1 MNMKN
6 EKKEYVSPEMEILT
20 LSHLTNLLCESGE
33 SGNECDEFLLAPP
46 PNDVMHV

>member
-6 EKKEYVSPEMEILT
+6 KKKEYVSPEMEILA

-33 SGNECDEFLLAPP
+33 PCEENDFGLAPVP
-46 PNDVMHV
+46 KDVMHV